1 MGIPQSMRGMPG
13 GFGGGQQSQHAG
25 RAGGNRLPNGKL
37 AIPVNNASGWAFGGV
52 GPMSSGGIQNPTRQ
66 LGGSATFAQSLSGS
80 TPATPLDLSEF
91 PQLSNNAPFSGAA
104 NQGLWAGQ
112 AARNLGGPGT
122 GPRTPASAMPQSQQD
137 DLFSPASRLP
147 SSQNSFRFGSQAS
160 IGQAQQPQP
169 SGGDEFPPLNR
180 NGNGEI
186 GQDRVANIMSGL
198 NLGSQGSS
206 STQARGSGNGLL
218 NAVTANTR
226 ASEARSPVGTRPSE
240 GRSSI
245 AEDDARQKSAF
256 REDGSAPQP
265 PLSDGPNQG
274 TETRN
279 PLGAIGN
286 DASSNKGAELPA
298 EASSSAAQEPL
309 AGMSEA
315 DKWGIKGLL
324 TLMAKYPS
332 YHALVHGLNPAEL
345 GLDLSS
351 EARITEQTFS
361 LTSHEPPKP
370 PQPKFSLPE
379 CYTVRNTQPIE
390 QKMPNFTEE
399 TLLYM
404 FYSSPQDKH
413 QYLAAQQLYQRGWRW
428 HKDLRVWLTKDVEM
442 QPVAVNPEAERG
454 YYVIWNAETW
464 ARMRQELTLYYAD
477 LETFPELPPGP
488 HS

>member
-1 MGIPQSMRGMPG
+1 MRGMPG

-91 PQLSNNAPFSGAA
+91 PQLSNNAPFAGAA

-112 AARNLGGPGT
+112 AARNLGGPGN
-122 GPRTPASAMPQSQQD
+122 GPRTPASAMPQAQQD
-137 DLFSPASRLP
+137 DLFSPSSRLP

-186 GQDRVANIMSGL
+186 GQDRVASLMSGL
-198 NLGSQGSS
+198 NLGSQGQAA

-245 AEDDARQKSAF
+245 TEDDARQKSAF
-256 REDGSAPQP
+256 REDGAAPQP
-265 PLSDGPNQG
+265 PLPDGPSQSA
-274 TETRN
+274 EARN

-286 DASSNKGAELPA
+286 DASSGKGVEPPA
-298 EASSSAAQEPL
+298 EASTSTSQEPL

-315 DKWGIKGLL
+315 DKYGIKGLL

-442 QPVAVNPEAERG
+442 QPVAVSPEAERG

>member
-1 MGIPQSMRGMPG
+1 MS
-13 GFGGGQQSQHAG
+13 A
-25 RAGGNRLPNGKL
+25 

-91 PQLSNNAPFSGAA
+91 PQLSNNAPFAGAA

-112 AARNLGGPGT
+112 AARNLGGPGN
-122 GPRTPASAMPQSQQD
+122 GPRTPASAMPQAQQD
-137 DLFSPASRLP
+137 DLFSPSSRLP

-186 GQDRVANIMSGL
+186 GQDRVASLMSGL
-198 NLGSQGSS
+198 NLGSQGQAA

-245 AEDDARQKSAF
+245 TEDDARQKSAF
-256 REDGSAPQP
+256 REDGAAPQP
-265 PLSDGPNQG
+265 PLPDGPSQSA
-274 TETRN
+274 EARN

-286 DASSNKGAELPA
+286 DASSGKGVEPPA
-298 EASSSAAQEPL
+298 EASTSTSQEPL

-315 DKWGIKGLL
+315 DKYGIKGLL

-442 QPVAVNPEAERG
+442 QPVAVSPEAERG